1 MLSSKLKV
9 KKETRVAKV
18 GRKTGHF
25 EKAIESTVRSSTK
38 HIGDASQVSIPCVVQ
53 SRCDIHTAKAALY
66 VPVVDNNNQPLM
78 PTTPSRARRWI
89 KSGRATPFFKLG
101 VFCVRINEDVGN
113 NKQSIVIGI
122 DTGSKREA
130 LTVKAKAHT
139 FLNVLSETPTWVKD
153 AVEQKRNARRARR
166 QRKTPCRKNK
176 YNRVRGGLPPS
187 TKARWQS
194 KLRIVNKL
202 GKILPITNYVVED
215 IQAKTMTNG
224 RKWNVM
230 FSPLQ
235 VGKKWF
241 YSELEKLGK
250 LELCQGYETKELRD
264 NLGLKKSKAKLDDK
278 FECHNVDSWVMAND
292 VVGGHTTPDNKNIIK
307 IIPMQFHRRQLHMF
321 QPSVNNVRKTYGST
335 MSLGFKR
342 GSIVKHQKYK
352 ICYVGGTKGDRIS
365 LHNLEDGSR
374 LCQNAKPSDIKFLTY
389 NTWKMVGIPPRG

>member
-1 MLSSKLKV
+1 MLSSKLQV
-9 KKETRVAKV
+9 KTETRVAKV
-18 GRKTGHF
+18 SRKTGRS
-25 EKAIESTVRSSTK
+25 KAIESTVRSSTK
-38 HIGDASQVSIPCVVQ
+38 HIGDASQVSLPCVVQ

-89 KSGRATPFFKLG
+89 RSGRATPFFKLG
-101 VFCVRINEDVGN
+101 VFCIRINEDVGN

-122 DTGSKREA
+122 DPGSKREGF
-130 LTVKAKAHT
+130 TVKAKAHT

-176 YNRVRGGLPPS
+176 YNSVKGGLPPS

-202 GKILPITNYVVED
+202 KKILPITNYVIED
-215 IQAKTMTNG
+215 IQAKTIKNG
-224 RKWNVM
+224 SKWNVM

-241 YSELEKLGK
+241 YEELKKLGT
-250 LELCQGYETKELRD
+250 LELKQGYETKELRD
-264 NLGLKKSKAKLDDK
+264 LLGLKKSKAKLDDK
-278 FECHNVDSWVMAND
+278 FECHNIDSWVLAND
-292 VVGGHTTPDNKNIIK
+292 VVGGHTIPDNRTINKV
-307 IIPMQFHRRQLHMF
+307 IPMQFHRRQLHMF
-321 QPSVNNVRKTYGST
+321 QPSDNNVRKTYGST
-335 MSLGFKR
+335 MSLGLKR
-342 GSIVKHQKYK
+342 GSIVKHEKYNF
-352 ICYVGGTKGDRIS
+352 CYVGGTKGDRIS

-374 LCQNAKPSDIKFLTY
+374 LCQNAKPSDVKFLTY